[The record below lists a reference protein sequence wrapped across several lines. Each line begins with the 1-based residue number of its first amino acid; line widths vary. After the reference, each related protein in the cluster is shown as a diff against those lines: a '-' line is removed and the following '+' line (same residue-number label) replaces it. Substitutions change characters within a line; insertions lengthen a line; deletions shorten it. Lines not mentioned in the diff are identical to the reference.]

1 MVNDKGSHQ
10 KEIPETITSK
20 QMDKDIFFLEEEHS
34 LYGASEELVENVI
47 SAIERNDSAFL
58 VKVSKSLHAADV
70 ADLINKLTSD
80 QRRPF
85 IEAIKNHFDPT
96 VLTYLEDST
105 KDAVLAFVGTGALA
119 AALSNLESD
128 DVIHVIEDLD
138 KHQQKQLLD
147 AIPAKERAILEEV
160 LSYPEDSAGR
170 LMQREIV
177 CVPNFWTVK
186 ETIDFIHNAQGIPE
200 SFYSV
205 FVVDPRHHPIG
216 AVALNRILRE
226 EADTKIADI
235 MENNLNLI
243 PVTMDQEEVA
253 LMFRHYALV
262 SAPVVD
268 ENGRLVGM
276 ITVDDVVDV
285 IDEEAEQDIMY
296 IAGVSESDFNDP
308 VLETAFSRSRW
319 LVVTLIN
326 TLIASHVISRFES
339 SIHEKVALA
348 FLMVIVAAMGGNS
361 GMQAV
366 TVTIRALA
374 TRELTSTNQMKAIRK
389 ELFVSI
395 VMGLLFATIL
405 GTIGG
410 LWLNELQVG
419 LVLGGA
425 LFCNM
430 LWAGLAGACLP
441 IFVRRLGLDPA
452 ISAGPLLTTTTD
464 VLGYAIFLGLATY
477 FLL

>member
-1 MVNDKGSHQ
+1 MTTDGKNKPQKGLQ
-10 KEIPETITSK
+10 
-20 QMDKDIFFLEEEHS
+20 DKDALGLEEERA
-34 LYGASEELVENVI
+34 LYGASGEVVENVI
-47 SAIERNDSAFL
+47 HAIERNDVPYL
-58 VKVSKSLHAADV
+58 IKTCKSLHVADA
-70 ADLINKLTSD
+70 ADLINKLNAG
-80 QRRPF
+80 QRRHF
-85 IEAIKNHFDPT
+85 IEALKGHFDPAI
-96 VLTYLEDST
+96 LPYLEDST
-105 KDAVLAFVGTGALA
+105 KDAVLDLVGTGAIA
-119 AALSNLESD
+119 AALANLESD
-128 DVIHVIEDLD
+128 DIIHLIEDLD
-138 KHQQKQLLD
+138 RQRQKQLLEAMPTKD
-147 AIPAKERAILEEV
+147 RAILEQV

-177 CVPNFWTVK
+177 CVPGFWTVK
-186 ETIDFIHNAQGIPE
+186 ETIDFIHDAEGIPE
-200 SFYSV
+200 TFYSV
-205 FVVDPRHHPIG
+205 FVVDPRHRPIG
-216 AVALNRILRE
+216 AVGLNRILRE
-226 EADTKIADI
+226 EAQTKVSDI
-235 MENNLNLI
+235 MESNLHLI

-253 LMFRHYALV
+253 LMFRHYTLLA
-262 SAPVVD
+262 APVID
-268 ENGRLVGM
+268 GDGRIVGM

-326 TLIASHVISRFES
+326 ALIASHVIAQFES
-339 SIHEKVALA
+339 SIHKKVALA

-366 TVTIRALA
+366 TVTIRAIA
-374 TRELTSTNQMKAIRK
+374 TRELTALNKMKAIRK
-389 ELFVSI
+389 EFFVSI
-395 VMGLLFATIL
+395 VMGLLFAAIL

-410 LWLNELQVG
+410 LWLHDLQVG

-430 LWAGLAGACLP
+430 VWAGLAGACLP
-441 IFVRRLGLDPA
+441 ILVGRLGLDPA

-464 VLGYAIFLGLATY
+464 VLGYAIFLSLATY